1 MSIDGLGSVI
11 YTNQQ
16 MPSVAS
22 VVNSHNNRLDMQNI
36 MAQTSLNE
44 KDEKVLEVR
53 PAEENHEV
61 VSDREHEKSEAEQE
75 NKRDKKHAHSHDG
88 ENEEKSGQSQLH
100 ILDIKV

>member
-75 NKRDKKHAHSHDG
+75 NKRDKKHAHSQDG

>member
-1 MSIDGLGSVI
+1 MSISGVGSVV

-16 MPSVAS
+16 LPSVAS

-36 MAQTSLNE
+36 VAQATLSE

-61 VSDREHEKSEAEQE
+61 DSDREHEKSEAEQE
-75 NKRDKKHAHSHDG
+75 NKRNKKHAHPQDG
-88 ENEEKSGQSQLH
+88 ENEEESSQNRLY

>member
-1 MSIDGLGSVI
+1 MSITGVGSVI
-11 YTNQQ
+11 HTNQQ
-16 MPSVAS
+16 LPSVAS

-36 MAQTSLNE
+36 AAQAALSE

-61 VSDREHEKSEAEQE
+61 GSDREHEKSEAEQE
-75 NKRDKKHAHSHDG
+75 NKRNKKHTHSQDG
-88 ENEEKSGQSQLH
+88 KNEEESGQSHLH